1 MLNRIIDF
9 SLRNR
14 LIVLACTLLL
24 LLIGTWI
31 TLTMDIDIFPE
42 LTAPTVVIMTEAQG
56 MSPEEVERLI
66 TFPIETAINGST
78 SIRRVRSNSS
88 MGFSIVWAEFDWG
101 TDIYRARQT
110 VTERLYQVSEQLP
123 ADAGKPVLAP
133 QSSLLGEMMIIA
145 VTSDSL
151 NPMDLR
157 TFAGWSITP
166 RLLSIPGVAQVHVIG
181 GDEKE
186 YQILADPLKMNYY
199 NVSIDELLEACRNIN
214 ENSPG
219 GFINQHG
226 NKYIVRGIGRTSDP
240 GDIAAGVIKTVNNQ
254 PVKIGNVAEVTIG
267 SSPKIGT
274 ASYNGHNAV
283 LITVTRQPHANS
295 VKLAGEIIRVTD
307 EIQKNAGNK
316 IVIHTGVYNQAAF
329 IKTAIN
335 NVLKALTEGGIFV
348 ILILFIFLFNFRT
361 TFISVLAIPFSL
373 LVSVLTLRLL
383 GYTINTMSLG
393 GMAIAIGSLV
403 DDAII
408 DVENSWKQLRLNAL
422 KHGTEKE
429 HPLRVI
435 LRASVE
441 MRSSIVNATAV
452 IIVTFL
458 PLFLLE
464 GFEGRMLKP
473 LGIAFIVSLFASMVI
488 AITVTPVLCSYL
500 LTNEKRLLKLA
511 RGAWVERNLTS
522 AYKKVLEPAL
532 KRPGIIIA
540 SAATLLAVSVIML
553 VTSGSS
559 FLPPFNEGAL
569 TVNIG
574 LMPGTSIEESDKIGR
589 MAEEI
594 LLGIPEVKAVSRKTG
609 RAELAEHSF
618 GENFSELDVPFE
630 LRKRSRAD
638 FFADVR
644 SRLAKLPGA
653 SVEVG
658 QPITHRIDNMLSGS
672 KANIAIKIFGDDLNV
687 LYNLAQE
694 IKHEIS
700 DIKGIADL
708 TVEQQVETPQLK
720 IKPRRELLAMYG
732 IPAGKFTSFIRCML
746 GGETI
751 SEVYEEE
758 KRFPMVVRYNDE
770 TRASIEGIKSSLI
783 DTHDGRKIPL
793 TMVAEIESS
802 SGPYSINRENVQR
815 RIVISVNVS
824 GSDQGTVAKNI
835 RNRIEKNIT
844 LPVSYR
850 IEYSGQF
857 ENAARAA
864 RRLLLA
870 SVAALIAV
878 FMILYNEFRKK
889 SLALIILLN
898 LPLALIGGFFAVKL
912 SSGVVSIPA
921 IIGFITLTGIAT
933 RNGILLVSRYTHLK
947 EEGVPI
953 KERIIRGSADRLN
966 PILMTALTA
975 AFALIPLAL
984 GGDKA
989 GNEIQ
994 SPMAVVILGGL
1005 LSSTLLNLFV
1015 VPAVYSVAEKNSSQE
1030 NAKSE

>member
-1 MLNRIIDF
+1 MLNRIIDY

-14 LIVLACTLLL
+14 LTVIAGALLLVLA
-24 LLIGTWI
+24 GTWT

-78 SIRRVRSNSS
+78 NIRRVRSSSS

-123 ADAGKPVLAP
+123 AEAGKPVLAP

-151 NPMDLR
+151 GPIDLR
-157 TFAGWSITP
+157 TLADWTITP
-166 RLLSIPGVAQVHVIG
+166 RLLAVPGIAQVHVIG
-181 GDEKE
+181 GDKKE

-199 NVSIDELLEACRNIN
+199 KISIDELLEACRNSN

-219 GFINQHG
+219 GFINQYG
-226 NKYIVRGIGRTSDP
+226 NKYIVRGIGRTRDV
-240 GDIAAGVIKTVNNQ
+240 GEIAESVIKTINFQ
-254 PVKIGNVAEVTIG
+254 SVKIGDVAEVTEG
-267 SSPKIGT
+267 PAPKIGT
-274 ASYNGHNAV
+274 GSYNGRNAV
-283 LITVTRQPHANS
+283 LVTVTRQPHAS
-295 VKLAGEIIRVTD
+295 TIKLED
-307 EIQKNAGNK
+307 EINRVMEEIKRNEGNK
-316 IVIHTGVYNQAAF
+316 IEIHTGVYNQADF
-329 IKTAIN
+329 INTAIN
-335 NVLKALTEGGIFV
+335 NVLKALVEGGIFV

-361 TFISVLAIPFSL
+361 TFISVLAIPLSL
-373 LVSVLTLRLL
+373 LVSILTLKLL

-408 DVENSWKQLRLNAL
+408 DVENSWKQLRHNAI
-422 KHGTEKE
+422 KPDAEKE
-429 HPLRVI
+429 SPLKVI
-435 LRASVE
+435 FRASVE

-458 PLFLLE
+458 PLFFLE

-473 LGIAFIVSLFASMVI
+473 LGIAFIVSLFASMIV
-488 AITVTPVLCSYL
+488 AITVTPVLCSYM
-500 LTNEKRLLKLA
+500 LTDEKRLLKLA
-511 RGAWVERNLTS
+511 RGAWVERNLAAVYRKILAT
-522 AYKKVLEPAL
+522 AL
-532 KRPGIIIA
+532 KKPGIIIA
-540 SAATLLAVSVIML
+540 SAATLLVVSVVML
-553 VTSGSS
+553 LSCGSS

-574 LMPGTSIEESDKIGR
+574 LMPGTSIEESDKIGH
-589 MAEEI
+589 MAEKI
-594 LLGIPEVKAVSRKTG
+594 LLEIPEVKAVSRKTG

-630 LRKRSRAD
+630 LRDRSRAE
-638 FFADVR
+638 FFAEVR
-644 SRLAKLPGA
+644 SRLAELPGA

-672 KANIAIKIFGDDLNV
+672 KANIAIKIFGEDLNI

-694 IKHEIS
+694 IKREIS

-708 TVEQQVETPQLK
+708 NVEQQVETPQLK
-720 IKPRRELLAMYG
+720 IKPRRTLLAMYG
-732 IPAGKFTSFIRCML
+732 IPAGKFTSFVRCMF
-746 GGETI
+746 GGETV
-751 SEVYEEE
+751 SEVYEDE
-758 KRFPMVVRYNDE
+758 KRFPLVVRYNNE
-770 TRASIEGIKSSLI
+770 TRGTIEGIKSALI
-783 DTHDGRKIPL
+783 DTYNGRKIPL
-793 TMVAEIESS
+793 SMVADVESS
-802 SGPYSINRENVQR
+802 SGPYSINRENVHR

-835 RNRIEKNIT
+835 RNRIEESII
-844 LPVSYR
+844 LPEGYR
-850 IEYSGQF
+850 IEYSGLF
-857 ENAARAA
+857 ENAARAT
-864 RRLLLA
+864 RRLLAA
-870 SVAALIAV
+870 SFAALIAV
-878 FMILYNEFRKK
+878 FIILYNEFRKK

-912 SSGVVSIPA
+912 SSGVISIPA
-921 IIGFITLTGIAT
+921 IIGFITLAGIAT
-933 RNGILLVSRYTHLK
+933 RNGILLISKYTHLK
-947 EEGVPI
+947 EQGVPVT
-953 KERIIRGSADRLN
+953 ERIIRGSADRLN

-975 AFALIPLAL
+975 AFALIPLAVA
-984 GGDKA
+984 GDHA

-994 SPMAVVILGGL
+994 SPMAIVILGGL

-1015 VPAVYSVAEKNSSQE
+1015 VPSVYAVIEKRNEKPE
-1030 NAKSE
+1030 NEQQ